1 VARRKAAGPA
11 TDLVNGPHAV
21 QAGKLEN
28 REAKSPKTACPVL
41 SVYDGQTR
49 VGEIRRRDGRFIA
62 IDAQNR
68 ELGRFETLRN
78 AMRAIPRAAIEIID
92 SGVAP

>member
-11 TDLVNGPHAV
+11 TDLVNGPHADS
-21 QAGKLEN
+21 QAGELEN
-28 REAKSPKTACPVL
+28 REAKSPQTACL

-62 IDAQNR
+62 IDVQNR

-78 AMRAIPRAAIEIID
+78 AMRALPAEPSKA
-92 SGVAP
+92 SK

>member
-1 VARRKAAGPA
+1 
-11 TDLVNGPHAV
+11 VNRPRADS
-21 QAGKLEN
+21 QAGELEN
-28 REAKSPKTACPVL
+28 REAKSPQTACL

-49 VGEIRRRDGRFIA
+49 VGEIRRRNGRFIA

-78 AMRAIPRAAIEIID
+78 AMRAIPRAAID
-92 SGVAP
+92 SINPGMAP